1 MSLRPSFSFYLG
13 FRPRHGGSQTRFQS
27 MVLRRISPFHSTL
40 VEHCLPEIVSSLR
53 DPSSTTRKAL
63 RGVL

>member
-40 VEHCLPEIVSSLR
+40 VEHRLPEIAFSHFVFITGF
-53 DPSSTTRKAL
+53 DPVR
-63 RGVL
+63 RP